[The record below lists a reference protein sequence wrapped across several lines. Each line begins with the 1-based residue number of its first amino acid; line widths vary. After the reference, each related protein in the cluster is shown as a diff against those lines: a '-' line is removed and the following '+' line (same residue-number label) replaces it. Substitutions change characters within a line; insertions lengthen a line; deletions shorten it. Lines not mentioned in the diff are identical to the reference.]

1 MEIKKYLKIYK
12 DLELNKSTE
21 DVEADIKQLQLSTKV
36 KYYGYFATVSILGI
50 AIYSSLLGSIKSDP
64 FKATLID
71 KLNVSPAMTYFYSNY
86 SSDLEKAEKYNE
98 LLNSK
103 ISDLKKQQI
112 HQKAFSY
119 KYNDF
124 LNDVRANQSS
134 LEFSIILNEQV
145 SKYMEVYFLA
155 FLQQNRDIKISLGSN
170 EYNFIDISQKVANME
185 TKEAL
190 EVLKVPAKTILDTY
204 LKDISKNELNLNS
217 LSNALYSLS
226 KLSYQDSNFFANLKI
241 PDNALNELKSY
252 LLKGDSTY
260 SLISNGYKQTIKLPK
275 LDDYFEKEY
284 AIKKA
289 DFEKDLEFFEI
300 NQNKIIEDLKI
311 LQEQQDKTILLIS
324 FINKLQTD
332 VINYKSHKEKIEN
345 LLEEITW
352 KI

>member
-36 KYYGYFATVSILGI
+36 KYYGYFIGVGFIGV

-145 SKYMEVYFLA
+145 SKYMEAYFLA

-241 PDNALNELKSY
+241 PDNALNELKSS

>member
-145 SKYMEVYFLA
+145 SKYMEAYFLA
-155 FLQQNRDIKISLGSN
+155 FLQQNKDKTITLGSN
-170 EYNFIDISQKVANME
+170 EYNFIDISKRVQTLDKV
-185 TKEAL
+185 EAL
-190 EVLKVPAKTILDTY
+190 EKLKIPAQMILDKY
-204 LKDISKNELNLNS
+204 LEDISKKEENLNI

-226 KLSYQDSNFFANLKI
+226 NLNYQDANFFNDLKI
-241 PDNALNELKSY
+241 PATALQELKTY

-275 LDDYFEKEY
+275 LDTNFEKEY
-284 AIKKA
+284 TIKKSEYEKNISS
-289 DFEKDLEFFEI
+289 FEEKQKAILENI
-300 NQNKIIEDLKI
+300 SNLQIE
-311 LQEQQDKTILLIS
+311 QDKVSLLIYS
-324 FINKLQTD
+324 INKLKSD
-332 VINYKSHKEKIEN
+332 IKNYKTNKEDVEN
-345 LLEEITW
+345 KLKEITW